1 MKHRSILSMLPV
13 FGLILS
19 LSTGHVKGQLFNVG
33 DKDLNFTVGYGTY
46 EVLKN
51 GYRTMLPPIAVSFDL
66 GFRDDLGPGV
76 LSIGGIVGATTY
88 KNELSD
94 YGWIYDYGWKSTT
107 LIGALRGTYH
117 YQLIDVLDTYGGVHI
132 GLRYESWREY
142 GSAPPYDMR
151 VFDATLRP
159 VINLFAGA
167 KYYFSDNLF
176 ILGELGYG
184 IAFINVGLGIKM

>member
-1 MKHRSILSMLPV
+1 MKHRSILSILSIFV
-13 FGLILS
+13 LIFS

-76 LSIGGIVGATTY
+76 LSIGGLVGATTY
-88 KNELSD
+88 KDELSF

-117 YQLIDVLDTYGGVHI
+117 YQLINALDTYGGVHI
-132 GLRYESWREY
+132 GVLYESWREY
-142 GSAPPYDMR
+142 GTAPSYDTR
-151 VFDATLRP
+151 DATLRP
-159 VINLFAGA
+159 VFNLFAGA
-167 KYYFSDNLF
+167 KFHFSDNLF
-176 ILGELGYG
+176 VLGELGLGVG
-184 IAFINVGLGIKM
+184 IPFINIGLGLKM